1 MELSIQ
7 PAGELADS
15 TLLCRAVQGH
25 EASMLARQA
34 KENSLRVG
42 IHHLLT
48 LLSAGGC
55 LVS

>member
-34 KENSLRVG
+34 KANSLRVG